1 MTEGDAGE
9 DRKKGALRVL
19 VSPADTEVELW
30 GSWSVRQ
37 FQSATT

>member
-19 VSPADTEVELW
+19 VSPADTDEELW
-30 GSWSVRQ
+30 GFW
-37 FQSATT
+37 